1 MHRRRFHNDFIQ
13 STRRVS
19 ELLLGERNYFMMD
32 IQAPEIFVRRMA
44 EWTSTWVGTP
54 SKSNSKIAKIS
65 EFWGPERI
73 SKYICQL
80 S

>member
-1 MHRRRFHNDFIQ
+1 
-13 STRRVS
+13 
-19 ELLLGERNYFMMD
+19 MD
-32 IQAPEIFVRRMA
+32 IQGPEIFVRRMA

-80 S
+80 SNIISYFDMKKHEILAF